1 MSQYTHC
8 ACRDCFAIVVASV
21 ASNDEDEGPAL
32 CSICEE
38 AGCEAENGECHAST
52 EELE

>member
-8 ACRDCFAIVVASV
+8 ACRDCFEIVV
-21 ASNDEDEGPAL
+21 ASNDEDEGPTL

-38 AGCEAENGECHAST
+38 AGCEAEDGECQARDD
-52 EELE
+52 E